1 MDVTKEMPVSTSEY
15 QQVLDNLK
23 WTHALLSIL
32 VEQEGGV
39 VEIRQEVVEDY
50 DLSGRV
56 QVEFDP
62 ESLVYRVQVI
72 PADVDSEA
80 TE

>member
-1 MDVTKEMPVSTSEY
+1 MPVSTSEY